1 MTMAPT
7 PSFLLAGILL
17 AGSSSS
23 AGAFLTPRHHSASRP
38 TTRVY
43 NIIDD
48 LKLIFSEDGRANRE
62 AYAQREREEMEAAQ
76 REIMERRRN
85 PEIMEKYEEDVAK
98 RRNDLQEDKDVWSSI
113 QQKTDGTDG
122 LDDWKRLREEGK
134 IKVGSD
140 LERDASSSRLGS
152 EGLVDVRVDELLPYI
167 DQGYVDEDAAAR
179 PSARD
184 MPSSI
189 HVRRSDAKISK
200 ASGRPWRTAG
210 SPRAG
215 RDMKFS
221 L

>member
-1 MTMAPT
+1 MVPT
-7 PSFLLAGILL
+7 PSVLLAGIFL

-48 LKLIFSEDGRANRE
+48 LKLIFSEEGRANRE
-62 AYAQREREEMEAAQ
+62 AYVQREREEMEAAQ

-85 PEIMEKYEEDVAK
+85 PELMEKYEEDVAK
-98 RRNDLQEDKDVWSSI
+98 RRNDLQEEKNLWSF
-113 QQKTDGTDG
+113 QQKTDGTDA

-152 EGLVDVRVDELLPYI
+152 EGLVDVRVDERLPYI
-167 DQGYVDEDAAAR
+167 DQGYVDEDA
-179 PSARD
+179 D
-184 MPSSI
+184 VMGKLFGGLFGGNKNK
-189 HVRRSDAKISK
+189 D
-200 ASGRPWRTAG
+200 
-210 SPRAG
+210 
-215 RDMKFS
+215 
-221 L
+221 